1 MSVTDSAIHVVG
13 AAIFDDQG
21 RCLLAKRSAQ
31 MANPL
36 LWEFPGGKV
45 EPGETPQLAL
55 ERELREELA
64 IEVEVLDFIAR
75 GEARVSS
82 GKEIILDVYR
92 AALVRGAATPREH
105 AAIAWVF
112 PKDFVDYTFPE
123 ADLPAVEALSK

>member
-1 MSVTDSAIHVVG
+1 MG
-13 AAIFDDQG
+13 AAIFDAQG

-36 LWEFPGGKV
+36 LWEFPGGKI
-45 EPGETPQLAL
+45 EAGETPEQALA
-55 ERELREELA
+55 RELREELA

-75 GEARVSS
+75 GSARVAS

-105 AAIAWVF
+105 AELACVLPSEF
-112 PKDFVDYTFPE
+112 GDYTFPE

>member
-1 MSVTDSAIHVVG
+1 MVALALH
-13 AAIFDDQG
+13 DDRG
-21 RCLLAKRSAQ
+21 LWLMHRR
-31 MANPL
+31 PL
-36 LWEFPGGKV
+36 HKHHGGLWEFPGGKLAA
-45 EPGETPQLAL
+45 GETPEAAL
-55 ERELREELA
+55 IRELREELA